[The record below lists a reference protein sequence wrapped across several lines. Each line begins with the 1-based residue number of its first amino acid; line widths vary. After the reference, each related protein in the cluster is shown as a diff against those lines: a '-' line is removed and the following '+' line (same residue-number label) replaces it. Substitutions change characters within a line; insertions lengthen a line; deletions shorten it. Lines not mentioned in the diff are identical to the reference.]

1 MDGMKE
7 RAVAFEQK
15 YAIDEELRFKANAQ
29 RNRMIGLWAAD
40 RLGKAGEAASEYA
53 KEVVKTSLERGN
65 EEAVI
70 QKIVHDFNNTNVAV
84 NETELRNK
92 MAQLWKESVEQVQN
106 S

>member
-7 RAVAFEQK
+7 RAGAFEQK

-40 RLGKAGEAASEYA
+40 RLGKIGDAANEYA
-53 KEVVKTSLERGN
+53 KEVVRASMERGN

-70 QKIVHDFNNTNVAV
+70 QKIVHDFNESNVAI
-84 NETELRNK
+84 NEAELRNK
-92 MAQLWKESVEQVQN
+92 MAQLLKESVERFQN

>member
-7 RAVAFEQK
+7 REGAFEQK

-40 RLGKAGEAASEYA
+40 RLGKIGDAANEYA
-53 KEVVKTSLERGN
+53 KEVVRASMERGN

-70 QKIVHDFNNTNVAV
+70 QKIVHDFNESNVAI
-84 NETELRNK
+84 NEAELRNK
-92 MAQLWKESVEQVQN
+92 MAQLLKESVERFQN

>member
-7 RAVAFEQK
+7 RADAFEHK

-40 RLGKAGEAASEYA
+40 RLGKTGDAASEYA
-53 KEVVKTSLERGN
+53 KEVVRAALNQGS
-65 EEAVI
+65 EESVI
-70 QKIVHDFNNTNVAV
+70 QKIVHDFNNTNIAI

-92 MAQLWKESVEQVQN
+92 MAQLLKESVEHFKN

>member
-1 MDGMKE
+1 MEAMKE
-7 RAVAFEQK
+7 RAGSFEQK
-15 YAIDEELRFKANAQ
+15 FAIDEELRFKANAQ

-40 RLGKAGEAASEYA
+40 RLGKTGDAASEYA
-53 KEVVKTSLERGN
+53 KEVVRASLERGN

-70 QKIVHDFNNTNVAV
+70 KKIVHDFNNTNVAI

-92 MAQLWKESVEQVQN
+92 MAQLLKESVDQLQK

>member
-7 RAVAFEQK
+7 RAGAFEQK

-40 RLGKAGEAASEYA
+40 RLGKTGDAASEYA
-53 KEVVKTSLERGN
+53 KEVVRASLECGN
-65 EEAVI
+65 EESVI

-92 MAQLWKESVEQVQN
+92 MAQLLKESVEQVQN